1 MELSKI
7 AKAGVGMAA
16 ALSLAFLS
24 APMRAEDKPA
34 EKKQAAADAKDLE
47 TVEFKLPKPAYAGT
61 PKNVQLGPNVEKPT
75 GKKREAWRAP
85 KGTTLLSAKKKVT
98 SSEKDPIIGSLDMVT
113 DGDKEGADGS
123 WVELGPGLQWVQI
136 DLEQSPTI
144 YGLLIWHH
152 HGDPRVYKDVIV
164 QVSDDADFI
173 SNVKTVY
180 NNDHDNSAG
189 LGIGK
194 DKEYFEGYEGRLI
207 PVPEGVKG
215 RYVRLFSKGSTAD
228 DQNHYTEVEVY
239 GVAK

>member
-1 MELSKI
+1 MELSKV
-7 AKAGVGMAA
+7 AKAGIGLAA
-16 ALSLAFLS
+16 ALSLAFLTG
-24 APMRAEDKPA
+24 PTRAEDKPA
-34 EKKQAAADAKDLE
+34 EKPAAAADKELE

-75 GKKREAWRAP
+75 GKKREPWRAP
-85 KGTTLLSAKKKVT
+85 RGTMLLSAKKQVT

-136 DLEQSPTI
+136 DLEQPATI
-144 YGLLIWHH
+144 HGLLVWHH

-164 QVSDDADFI
+164 QVSDDPDFI
-173 SNVKTVY
+173 SDVKTVY

-207 PVPEGVKG
+207 PVAGGVKG

-239 GVAK
+239 GIAK